1 MSTQSG
7 ITASSELQEKF
18 KHVQSSGARGLIVQI
33 DNETCIPVQ
42 TITGSDNLLDDF
54 ETVHGHLSEKEARY
68 ILLRS
73 DETSSG
79 SRGESFLFI
88 SFVPDSAH
96 VRSKML
102 YASSAH
108 TVQRQLGGSE
118 IFSSVIFWSSL
129 AEVSA
134 RGWKDHQKHEAAL
147 APLSEEESAL
157 SNVREKETVE
167 MMGTVG
173 RKSHYVTK
181 SSQIEMKSNDEVI
194 SQLSLLA
201 KAENPIV
208 LGLGID
214 LTNETVIV
222 AHPATPCADVQQLVS
237 TIAAD
242 TPQYTIWASPER
254 VTFVYTCPMKSKVK
268 ARMVYATNRGAVIR
282 QVESLVTP
290 RQVQVF
296 EASDREDVSSLL
308 TEAQN
313 QADGPTS
320 APAPVSNR
328 SNLSFA
334 RPKRPGRK

>member
-33 DNETCIPVQ
+33 DNETCVPVQ

-54 ETVHGHLSEKEARY
+54 ETVHGHLTEKEARY

-79 SRGESFLFI
+79 SRDESFLFI

-134 RGWKDHQKHEAAL
+134 RGWQDHQKHEAAL

-181 SSQIEMKSNDEVI
+181 SSQIEMKSDEAVV
-194 SQLSLLA
+194 SQLSALA
-201 KAENPIV
+201 KAQVPTV
-208 LGLGID
+208 LGLAID
-214 LTNETVIV
+214 LSSETVTV
-222 AHPATPCADVQQLVS
+222 AHPITACADVQQLVS
-237 TIAAD
+237 TIATE
-242 TPQYTIWASPER
+242 TPQYTIWAGPER

-282 QVESLVTP
+282 QVESLVAP

-296 EASDREDVSSLL
+296 EASDREDVSSLVA
-308 TEAQN
+308 ESQ
-313 QADGPTS
+313 
-320 APAPVSNR
+320 APASAQHPPVSNR